1 MGVKGEGPIPHGLE
15 EVPTVHNEGKA
26 DTYVLAKAT
35 AKDADENGNTT
46 DATCEILA
54 GCATANETALFEVGH
69 TNITTLKKLSCD
81 TTSDATKARGAVKVV
96 DPSDGTKN
104 SGH

>member
-1 MGVKGEGPIPHGLE
+1 M
-15 EVPTVHNEGKA
+15 PTVHNEGKA

-35 AKDADENGNTT
+35 AKDSDENGNTA

-54 GCATANETALFEVGH
+54 GCATANETALFEAGH
-69 TNITTLKKLSCD
+69 TNITTLKKLPCD
-81 TTSDATKARGAVKVV
+81 TTSVATKVRGAVWIV

-104 SGH
+104 PGHKTVP